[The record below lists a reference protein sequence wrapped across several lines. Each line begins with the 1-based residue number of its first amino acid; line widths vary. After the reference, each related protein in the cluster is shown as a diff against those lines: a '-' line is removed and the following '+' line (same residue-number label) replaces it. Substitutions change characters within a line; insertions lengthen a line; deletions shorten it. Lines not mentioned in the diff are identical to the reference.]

1 MEVSNISDK
10 ITTQSLDLLS
20 FSGLKR
26 VPIILQSEVS
36 ECGLACLAMIS
47 SFYGHKVNVS
57 SLRSHMKLGLQG
69 MNLKQVIHIADQLH
83 LAGRGVK
90 CEAEDISHLAL
101 PCVLHWNLDHF
112 VVLTKVSSRHVYIND
127 PAFGRRKL
135 TLAQFSQSFT
145 GIALELTPTAKFEKN
160 DTSKTIRI
168 NQLWE
173 KVTGLKRTLGTLLI
187 LSLLLQFSAL
197 ISPYYMQWVIDN
209 VLLSNDKPLLFV
221 LASGFAL
228 LNLVQI
234 LISAFR
240 SWIVIRLSS
249 ALNIQMGANLFQHMI
264 RLPLLYFEKRHVGD
278 VVSRFSSLNSI
289 RELFTTGLVETFI
302 DGVMAIVVII
312 MMYLY
317 HPMLATLVLGFVFTS
332 FIIQV
337 FFYYPCRQVTEES
350 IVASAKEDSNFL
362 ESIRA
367 IQTIKLFSHES
378 VRQNNWLN
386 RYAKVINTDIR
397 LGKLRISEGVL
408 VNLLS
413 GLESILVVYF
423 GALATM
429 ENELTVGMLLAF
441 IAYKGQFTS
450 SMFAFIDN
458 VISFKLLGLHLERL
472 SDIALEN
479 RESTDAKAVLP
490 TQIQGHLTVENL
502 AFRYA
507 DNTEWV
513 LKSVSFD
520 VKPGECIAI
529 TGPSGCGKTTLMK
542 LLLGLLKPTQG
553 KIFLDGID
561 ITTFN
566 LSEYRSCIGS
576 VMQNDSLLSGTIAEN
591 ITMFDS
597 SLDEKK
603 MLDCCKMAC
612 ISDDIDLMPMGYHSL
627 VGDMGSA
634 FSGGQ
639 LQRLFLA
646 RALYKSPK
654 LLCLDES
661 SSHLDENNEIS
672 VNNNLAQLGV
682 TKVVIA
688 HRKQTIERADR
699 VIELSKIN
707 VLS

>member
-101 PCVLHWNLDHF
+101 PCILHWNLDHF

-337 FFYYPCRQVTEES
+337 FF
-350 IVASAKEDSNFL
+350 
-362 ESIRA
+362 
-367 IQTIKLFSHES
+367 
-378 VRQNNWLN
+378 
-386 RYAKVINTDIR
+386 
-397 LGKLRISEGVL
+397 
-408 VNLLS
+408 
-413 GLESILVVYF
+413 
-423 GALATM
+423 
-429 ENELTVGMLLAF
+429 
-441 IAYKGQFTS
+441 
-450 SMFAFIDN
+450 
-458 VISFKLLGLHLERL
+458 
-472 SDIALEN
+472 
-479 RESTDAKAVLP
+479 
-490 TQIQGHLTVENL
+490 
-502 AFRYA
+502 
-507 DNTEWV
+507 
-513 LKSVSFD
+513 
-520 VKPGECIAI
+520 
-529 TGPSGCGKTTLMK
+529 
-542 LLLGLLKPTQG
+542 
-553 KIFLDGID
+553 
-561 ITTFN
+561 
-566 LSEYRSCIGS
+566 
-576 VMQNDSLLSGTIAEN
+576 
-591 ITMFDS
+591 
-597 SLDEKK
+597 
-603 MLDCCKMAC
+603 
-612 ISDDIDLMPMGYHSL
+612 
-627 VGDMGSA
+627 
-634 FSGGQ
+634 
-639 LQRLFLA
+639 
-646 RALYKSPK
+646 
-654 LLCLDES
+654 
-661 SSHLDENNEIS
+661 
-672 VNNNLAQLGV
+672 
-682 TKVVIA
+682 
-688 HRKQTIERADR
+688 
-699 VIELSKIN
+699 
-707 VLS
+707 